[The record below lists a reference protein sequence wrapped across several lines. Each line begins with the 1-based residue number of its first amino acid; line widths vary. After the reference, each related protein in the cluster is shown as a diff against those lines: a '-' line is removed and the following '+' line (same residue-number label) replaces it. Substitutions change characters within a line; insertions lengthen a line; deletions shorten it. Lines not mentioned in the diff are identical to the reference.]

1 MDFKPYGVQ
10 TSKKGLKS
18 KTLDNDK
25 RTFIVTGVEPGYHNV
40 WVSAEQKSTK
50 NSVTS
55 RGSKIQVF
63 SKVQMEPSYLLL
75 TPNMRYTINIVG
87 GPLDDSEI
95 SSFFEFK
102 DKEIAKIN
110 EDLEITALNVGE
122 TTLIHK
128 VRYSKNMQVL
138 SQTELKIRVQLVTS
152 IEIPQ
157 KWSRAIYKDSLL
169 KQIVVLKY
177 QNEVFSHGIAP
188 ISYDWSSN
196 NEEILRPYPS
206 IKKNEDMHPH
216 SYTKVIRDNWNRNEN
231 AKFVTQF
238 NSSSIYVKAENQGE
252 ANLQVRM
259 AIEYPKRYNNEP
271 NWFKT

>member
-128 VRYSKNMQVL
+128 VRYSKNM
-138 SQTELKIRVQLVTS
+138 
-152 IEIPQ
+152 
-157 KWSRAIYKDSLL
+157 
-169 KQIVVLKY
+169 
-177 QNEVFSHGIAP
+177 
-188 ISYDWSSN
+188 
-196 NEEILRPYPS
+196 
-206 IKKNEDMHPH
+206 
-216 SYTKVIRDNWNRNEN
+216 
-231 AKFVTQF
+231 
-238 NSSSIYVKAENQGE
+238 
-252 ANLQVRM
+252 
-259 AIEYPKRYNNEP
+259 
-271 NWFKT
+271 